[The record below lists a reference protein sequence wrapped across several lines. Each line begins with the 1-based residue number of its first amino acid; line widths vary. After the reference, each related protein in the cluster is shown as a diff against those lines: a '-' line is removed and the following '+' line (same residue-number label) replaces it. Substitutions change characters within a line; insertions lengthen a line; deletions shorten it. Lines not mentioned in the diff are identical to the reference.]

1 MRGFGATKAEH
12 GRMFVGLL
20 QDCEGHL
27 DSAERVLRGGDCEA
41 GVESTLAA
49 ERLYGEAR
57 AHLSYA
63 PFATRAEHLVVHEKN
78 RYASATRRLNFLRQA
93 LKRCVRGG

>member
-1 MRGFGATKAEH
+1 
-12 GRMFVGLL
+12 MFVGLL

-57 AHLSYA
+57 GHYNGASRRVSGENYER
-63 PFATRAEHLVVHEKN
+63 FARATK
-78 RYASATRRLNFLRQA
+78 RLNFLRQA

>member
-1 MRGFGATKAEH
+1 MRGGFGSIPREH
-12 GRMFVGLL
+12 KRMFLGLL

-57 AHLSYA
+57 AHYSGNRQIK
-63 PFATRAEHLVVHEKN
+63 PRDQTRFS
-78 RYASATRRLNFLRQA
+78 SATRRLNFLRQA

>member
-1 MRGFGATKAEH
+1 MSRGFGAKQAEH

-27 DSAERVLRGGDCEA
+27 DSAERVLRGGDCYA
-41 GVESTLAA
+41 GIDSVLSA

-57 AHLSYA
+57 GHVVYA
-63 PFATRAEHLVVHEKN
+63 PHALRVEYQTHFAQ
-78 RYASATRRLNFLRQA
+78 ATRRLNFLRQA
-93 LKRCVRGG
+93 LKRCVR